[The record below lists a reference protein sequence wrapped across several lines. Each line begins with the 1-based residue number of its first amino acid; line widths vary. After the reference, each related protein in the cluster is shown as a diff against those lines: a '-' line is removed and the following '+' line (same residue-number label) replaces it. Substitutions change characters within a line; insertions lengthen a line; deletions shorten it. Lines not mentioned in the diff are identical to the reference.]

1 MIYAYIRVSTHKQ
14 TTENQRLEIAQFCTK
29 RQITIDH
36 WISETIT
43 GTKGVSHRR
52 LGSVMRK
59 MRSGDILICTELSRL
74 GRSIFMIMN
83 LLSECMQRN
92 IQLWTVKERYVLGS
106 DIPSKVL
113 AFAFSLTAELERT
126 LISSRTKEGIARA
139 RREGK
144 CIGRPHNI
152 DNQYASKLRGR
163 EAEIEAMARKGIAK
177 SEIARRLK
185 VSRTTLWR
193 FLSIASPNVI
203 TT

>member
-1 MIYAYIRVSTHKQ
+1 
-14 TTENQRLEIAQFCTK
+14 
-29 RQITIDH
+29 
-36 WISETIT
+36 
-43 GTKGVSHRR
+43 
-52 LGSVMRK
+52 
-59 MRSGDILICTELSRL
+59 
-74 GRSIFMIMN
+74 
-83 LLSECMQRN
+83 MQRN